1 MRASDKPD
9 FARVLGE
16 VFAGYGKP
24 LPDGATI
31 GIWFK
36 MLEPFSPA
44 TIRAAFDA
52 YAAERP
58 DFAPVPN
65 SIAARCKLADGRPDE
80 NEAWSRSIISRDE
93 RESVLWC
100 EEMRDAFL
108 ICQPLLDGG
117 DEVGARMAFKDAYK
131 RLVAEARAANRP
143 AKWELSAGWD
153 GERRELVVAR
163 ALSAGLLKGPQPHLA
178 LTDESGLPAE
188 RPEGLQRVLKAI
200 EPIVRAMAN
209 PHGAHDADVEAEFAA
224 YRQQN
229 EEIDA
234 KVRDYLR
241 KNPQARYGNLPMPK
255 DEQ

>member
-1 MRASDKPD
+1 MRANDKPE

-16 VFAGYGKP
+16 IFAGYGKP

-31 GIWFK
+31 GVWFK

-44 TIRAAFDA
+44 TIRAAFES

-80 NEAWSRSIISRDE
+80 NEAWSNSILSRDE
-93 RESVLWC
+93 SESVLWC
-100 EEMRDAFL
+100 AEMRDAFM
-108 ICQPLLDGG
+108 ICRPLLDGG
-117 DEVGARMAFKDAYK
+117 DEIGARMAFKDAYK
-131 RLVAEARAANRP
+131 RLVAEARAHNRP

-153 GERRELVVAR
+153 AERRELVVAR
-163 ALSAGLLKGPQPHLA
+163 AVRAGLLEGPPAHLM
-178 LTDESGLPAE
+178 LSNESDVVAE
-188 RPEGLQRVLKAI
+188 RPEGLKRALEAI
-200 EPIVRAMAN
+200 APILRGSEN
-209 PHGAHDADVEAEFAA
+209 PHGLHDERVADEYDAN
-224 YRQQN
+224 RRRT

-234 KVRDYLR
+234 KVKAYLR
-241 KNPQARYGNLPMPK
+241 DNPAARYGSLPIPE

>member
-1 MRASDKPD
+1 MRASDKPE

-16 VFAGYGKP
+16 IFAGYGKP
-24 LPDGATI
+24 LPDGAAI
-31 GIWFK
+31 GTWFK

-44 TIRAAFDA
+44 TIRAAFES

-65 SIAARCKLADGRPDE
+65 SIVARCKLADGRPDE
-80 NEAWSRSIISRDE
+80 NEAWSRSIVSRDE

-100 EEMRDAFL
+100 EEMREAFL
-108 ICQPLLDGG
+108 ICKPLLDGG

-131 RLVAEARAANRP
+131 RLVAEARGINKP

-153 GERRELVVAR
+153 AERRELVVAR

-188 RPEGLQRVLKAI
+188 RPEGLKRVLEAI
-200 EPIVRAMAN
+200 APIVRGAEN
-209 PHGAHDADVEAEFAA
+209 PHGLHDERVADEYDAN
-224 YRQQN
+224 RRRT

-234 KVRDYLR
+234 RVKAYLR
-241 KNPQARYGNLPMPK
+241 DNPAARYGNLPIPE
-255 DEQ
+255 DE